1 MTQSIPISQ
10 TQDVPAVVSPTLA
23 LWQKRSQS
31 RFGRWLFTQ
40 SVCRRA
46 PYFAS
51 INPYFIELR
60 PTLCVVH
67 IRRRRGTSG
76 PGNTVHPLAIATLCE
91 LAASTVTAVTLPPAM
106 SWHSR
111 GMTIEYLR
119 WAESDVTATARL
131 DKADWGEAQNI
142 AVPVSAVDRNGT
154 EVVRAVITVRV
165 GPDRG
170 RVAR

>member
-1 MTQSIPISQ
+1 MTQTNSIN
-10 TQDVPAVVSPTLA
+10 PTLA
-23 LWQKRSQS
+23 DWQKRSQS
-31 RFGRWLFTQ
+31 RFGRWLFTRAR
-40 SVCRRA
+40 CRRA

-60 PTLCVVH
+60 TALCIVH
-67 IRRRRGTSG
+67 IPRQRGTSG
-76 PGNTVHPLAIATLCE
+76 PNNTVHPLAIATLCE
-91 LAASTVTAVTLPPAM
+91 LAASTVTEVTLPPAM

-119 WAESDVTATARL
+119 RAESDVTATARL
-131 DKADWGEAQNI
+131 DKAEWGDTQNI

-165 GPDRG
+165 ESSGATGG
-170 RVAR
+170 R